1 MDLEEANNVAM
12 MAADMKKSSSDLSC
26 TSIELYVPGRG
37 KHVTDKECISMK
49 SECGVDTRRRL
60 SIINSMGK
68 KASLEA
74 DSMNNVISN
83 FC

>member
-1 MDLEEANNVAM
+1 MDIEEANNAAM
-12 MAADMKKSSSDLSC
+12 LAADMKKSSSDLSC
-26 TSIELYVPGRG
+26 TSIELYVPARG
-37 KHVTDKECISMK
+37 KQATDKECISMK

-68 KASLEA
+68 KAGLDA
-74 DSMNNVISN
+74 DSMYNIISN

>member
-1 MDLEEANNVAM
+1 MDLEEATNAAM
-12 MAADMKKSSSDLSC
+12 LAAEMKKSASDLSC
-26 TSIELYVPGRG
+26 TSVELYVPDRV
-37 KHVTDKECISMK
+37 KHATDKECISMK

-68 KASLEA
+68 KASREA
-74 DSMNNVISN
+74 SAVNDVVSN